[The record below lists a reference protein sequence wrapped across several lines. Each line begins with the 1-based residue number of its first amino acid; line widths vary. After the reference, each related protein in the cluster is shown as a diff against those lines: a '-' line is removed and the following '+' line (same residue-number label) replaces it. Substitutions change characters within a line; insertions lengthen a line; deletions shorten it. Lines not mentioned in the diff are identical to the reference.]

1 MAAGHGGWPA
11 LALIAA
17 VIALG
22 GCDAGG
28 AHGSGDGSAGSEGR
42 GVGVVK
48 YGTTAQFAD
57 CQDWRRGTVAERYAT
72 IKDIRGQLTPQES
85 QTAESDLSDAQ
96 AYTLFQR
103 SCAND
108 YGTKFRLYKLYARA
122 QGFAPL
128 RTDGGD

>member
-28 AHGSGDGSAGSEGR
+28 AHENGEGSGGAEAR

-57 CQDWRRGTVAERYAT
+57 CQDWRRGTVAERYGT

-96 AYTLFQR
+96 AYKVFQR

-108 YGTKFRLYKLYARA
+108 YGTKFRLYKL
-122 QGFAPL
+122 L
-128 RTDGGD
+128 TS